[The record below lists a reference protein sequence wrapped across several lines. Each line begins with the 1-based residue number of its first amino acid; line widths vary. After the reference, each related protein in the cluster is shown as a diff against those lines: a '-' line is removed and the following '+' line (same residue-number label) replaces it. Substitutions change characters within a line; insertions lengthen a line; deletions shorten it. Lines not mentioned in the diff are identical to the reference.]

1 MTIRELRNT
10 VIRLLHEAMNVP
22 VLLSDEVQPEEEYPY
37 ILYTMT
43 TPHSSAHFGDH
54 SKRVENSPDGPQVI
68 DTRKDHAEAV
78 FSFTACSVNRNA
90 GGEWVCGED
99 EVEDLTERAVGWFL
113 HGGYMP
119 LMLAGITVMDVMDV
133 GSRSFLEIDEIPRQ
147 YGFDVR
153 IGYARI
159 DEAAQGA
166 VDHVVPIQKKE

>member
-10 VIRLLHEAMNVP
+10 IVRLLYEALNVP

-37 ILYTMT
+37 FIYTMT
-43 TPHSSAHFGDH
+43 APHSSAPFGDH
-54 SKRVENSPDGPQVI
+54 SKRVEDSLEGPQVI
-68 DTRKDHAEAV
+68 DARKDHAEAV
-78 FSFTACSVNRNA
+78 FSFTACSANREAA
-90 GGEWVCGED
+90 GTWISGED

-113 HGGYMP
+113 HGGYTS
-119 LMLAGITVMDVMDV
+119 LMLAGITVMEVMDV
-133 GSRSFLEIDEIPRQ
+133 GNRSFLEIDEIPRQ